1 MEDKELLSYKNMIE
15 KRKITG
21 EYKKLLIICI
31 ILLFIELVSD
41 NYMYLNYLFHKN
53 NYELS
58 EGKIIDVS
66 FHGKLSTQVLIQY
79 SIDGNIYEGT
89 TFSYNLGDHE
99 GDEITIIIKGGKI
112 GRTQFAIGLITLM
125 IILGLIATLIT
136 YYAALKQLKE
146 YN

>member
-1 MEDKELLSYKNMIE
+1 MLE
-15 KRKITG
+15 KRKEAR
-21 EYKKLLIICI
+21 EYKKFLIMFI
-31 ILLFIELVSD
+31 ILLFIESVLH
-41 NYMYLNYLFHKN
+41 NYMYLDYLFHQN

-66 FHGKLSTQVLIQY
+66 FQGKFSTQVLIQY

-99 GDEITIIIKGGKI
+99 GDEITIIIKDGKI
-112 GRTQFAIGLITLM
+112 GRKQFVIGLMTLM
-125 IILGLIATLIT
+125 IILGLITPLMM